1 MTTAWGSLSTSPAVD
16 AGFSDGDI
24 TTVLKRVREHYIA
37 KAAEFEAKAF
47 GENAEEFRRVQLYY
61 ANCAEIIQGLI
72 VQGGL

>member
-61 ANCAEIIQGLI
+61 AKQADIVVGLI
-72 VQGGL
+72 DQESL